1 MRILLAYVLV
11 IPLSFVVS
19 RLGGIVVCAPIAFA
33 LIRTS
38 VQFRSTIAGFV
49 SGVGSSFAAA
59 AFGWCVFNWVVGA
72 GSFTV
77 LPFLS
82 SVLLLIIVI
91 PRNLRKAQT
100 DTQLKVEFEEKGSS
114 LLSKELGNAWSL
126 FVGEICGLIL
136 AAWFFLA

>member
-1 MRILLAYVLV
+1 MRVLLAYVLV

-19 RLGGIVVCAPIAFA
+19 RLGYFLVGAPIAFI

-38 VQFRSTIAGFV
+38 VQFRSTIGGFV
-49 SGVGSSFAAA
+49 SGVGSSIAAV
-59 AFGWCVFNWVVGA
+59 AFGWCVFSLVAGA
-72 GSFTV
+72 GSFTI

-91 PRNLRKAQT
+91 PRNFRRAQT
-100 DTQLKVEFEEKGSS
+100 DTQLKAEFEEKGSS
-114 LLSKELGNAWSL
+114 FLSKEMGNAWSL
-126 FVGEICGLIL
+126 YIGEICGLIL